1 MLADDLIAAVERHSG
16 RPGRRV
22 GHNTRLLCPAHDD
35 HNPSL
40 DIAAAPDGRALVI
53 CRSHGCTYEA
63 ILEALGIEEQNP
75 NGAETWTPH
84 GDAIVTYPYVDA
96 DNTLVYEVCKTADK
110 QYPQRRPDPGS
121 KTGWRWKLDGVERV
135 LYHLP
140 DVLEAVARGKTI
152 HVVEGEKDV
161 DRLRRLGLVATCN
174 PGGAGKWRDTYS
186 QVLAGAHVIVIAD
199 HDDAGIAHAADV
211 FHSLV
216 RHGATVELLRPPVEG
231 HDVSDH
237 LSAGGSLE
245 TLEPLEGEHVPA
257 VEIIFEPLRDFLK
270 RDLPPSVSLVG
281 AARDATNLLP
291 QYGWVMP
298 WGRAGSGK
306 TSILVDLLFHAAA
319 GIAWLG
325 YPIAR
330 PLRIVAIVNEG
341 IPGGLQDKLA
351 QKLERWGHDPAP
363 VLDNLFLYA
372 SPWGEFTFASERMV
386 DHARAYAL
394 DVDADYVALD
404 PLHTFGTSGSG
415 APDETEQFKHRL
427 RDFGLW
433 ADLGII
439 TSHHANKAGMVSG
452 DWMRHPDTVFHVEK
466 DGKNPATR
474 YTLEKARPADPAELG
489 VPQLL
494 HWLVETYGYERETLD
509 VTPTFDEAEALASV
523 LDALS
528 RADGP
533 MGKQAL
539 AEAVGGTNAR
549 VLEVIAH
556 AIKSGE
562 IVDLTPEKRSF
573 KLVLPGSFEY
583 EPKQPEATLF
593 DEAQKGMVEPSSSF
607 DDAPK
612 EPEAAEAAPEDRS
625 VPSASA
631 PSLEGDEV
639 AEVTNGA
646 EADDDDNPFPVLR

>member
-1 MLADDLIAAVERHSG
+1 
-16 RPGRRV
+16 
-22 GHNTRLLCPAHDD
+22 
-35 HNPSL
+35 
-40 DIAAAPDGRALVI
+40 
-53 CRSHGCTYEA
+53 
-63 ILEALGIEEQNP
+63 
-75 NGAETWTPH
+75 
-84 GDAIVTYPYVDA
+84 
-96 DNTLVYEVCKTADK
+96 
-110 QYPQRRPDPGS
+110 
-121 KTGWRWKLDGVERV
+121 
-135 LYHLP
+135 
-140 DVLEAVARGKTI
+140 
-152 HVVEGEKDV
+152 
-161 DRLRRLGLVATCN
+161 
-174 PGGAGKWRDTYS
+174 
-186 QVLAGAHVIVIAD
+186 VLAGAHVIVIAD

>member
-16 RPGRRV
+16 RQGRRV
-22 GHNTRLLCPAHDD
+22 GHNTRVLCPGHDD

-75 NGAETWTPH
+75 NGAATWTPH

-96 DNTLVYEVCKTADK
+96 DNALVYEVCKTADK
-110 QYPQRRPDPGS
+110 QYPQRRPDPTS
-121 KTGWRWKLDGVERV
+121 KTGWRWSLEGVERV

-140 DVLEAVARGKTI
+140 DVLEAVARAKTI
-152 HVVEGEKDV
+152 HVAEGEKDV

-186 QVLAGAHVIVIAD
+186 TVLAGAHVVVIAD

-211 FHSLV
+211 FRSLV
-216 RHGATVELLRPPVEG
+216 RHGATVELLEPPAEG
-231 HDVSDH
+231 HDVTDH

-245 TLEPLEGEHVPA
+245 TLEKLEQSDVPD
-257 VEIIFEPLRDFLK
+257 VEIVFEPLRDFLK

-298 WGRAGSGK
+298 WGKAGSGK

-319 GIAWLG
+319 GIPWLG
-325 YPIAR
+325 YAIAR

-351 QKLERWGHDPAP
+351 QKLERWGRDPNP
-363 VLDNLFLYA
+363 VLDNLALYA
-372 SPWGEFTFASERMV
+372 SPWGEFTFADVRMV

-394 DVDADYVALD
+394 DFDADYVALD
-404 PLHTFGTSGSG
+404 PLHTFGTTGSG
-415 APDETEQFKHRL
+415 APDETEAFKHRL

-433 ADLGII
+433 DSLGII

-494 HWLVETYGYERETLD
+494 HWLVETFGYERETLD
-509 VTPTFDEAEALASV
+509 VTPALDEAEVLAS
-523 LDALS
+523 LLEALEH
-528 RADGP
+528 ADGP
-533 MGKQAL
+533 MGKRAL
-539 AEAVGGTNAR
+539 VEAVKGTADR
-549 VLEVIAH
+549 VRDVVER
-556 AIKSGE
+556 AIESGA

-573 KLVLPGSFEY
+573 KLVLPGWVDA
-583 EPKQPEATLF
+583 QPTQPDATLL
-593 DEAQKGMVEPSSSF
+593 DDAQTRMAEPSSWV
-607 DDAPK
+607 DDGPTQPDTTA
-612 EPEAAEAAPEDRS
+612 ERPEARS
-625 VPSASA
+625 VGSGSA
-631 PSLEGDEV
+631 PSLEGPTLTDT
-639 AEVTNGA
+639 TNGA
-646 EADDDDNPFPVLR
+646 DTDADDNPFPVLR